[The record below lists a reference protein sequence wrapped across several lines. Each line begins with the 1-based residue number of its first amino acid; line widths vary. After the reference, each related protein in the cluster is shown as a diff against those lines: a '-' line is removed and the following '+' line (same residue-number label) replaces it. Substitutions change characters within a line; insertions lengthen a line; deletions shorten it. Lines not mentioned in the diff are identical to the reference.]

1 MYTQMYPNRE
11 YKSHIFSMVFSQK
24 KELLEL
30 YNAMNETDFKEGIL
44 GGFLSKNRAK
54 AKKVSIY
61 EYDEEKHMR
70 QEREQHFTEGKIAGK
85 IEAILELLE
94 DLGVVPEEFRN
105 KANL

>member
-1 MYTQMYPNRE
+1 M
-11 YKSHIFSMVFSQK
+11 KLI
-24 KELLEL
+24 
-30 YNAMNETDFKEGIL
+30 
-44 GGFLSKNRAK
+44 LSKNRAE

-94 DLGVVPEEFRN
+94 DLGVVPEELKEKICAESNLDTLKFWHKLAAATISVEEFRN